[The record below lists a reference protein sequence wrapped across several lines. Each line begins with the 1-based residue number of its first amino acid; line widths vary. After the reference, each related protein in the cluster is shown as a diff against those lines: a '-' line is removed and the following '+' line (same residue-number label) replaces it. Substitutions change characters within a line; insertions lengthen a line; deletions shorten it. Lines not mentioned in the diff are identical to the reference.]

1 MPDRPHDDNGS
12 VLVRF
17 AAVALTA
24 LLLGG
29 CGAFTA
35 PAQPTAGDLTDI
47 VAALV
52 LRHMTITDQVA
63 GDPGC
68 GSQISALH
76 SNAVR
81 YDVRPAGDSNSY
93 PVYVFSWKSQA
104 TFDADKVAFDSC
116 VGAEE
121 QSSIGPVDIV
131 EYLPWR
137 AFGPGW
143 PTGLRDAVD
152 AALKGASGIPAPQ
165 EPE

>member
-1 MPDRPHDDNGS
+1 M
-12 VLVRF
+12 LARF
-17 AAVALTA
+17 AALVLVTV
-24 LLLGG
+24 LLAG
-29 CGAFTA
+29 CGAFKA
-35 PAQPTAGDLTDI
+35 PAQPTAGALTDI

-52 LRHMTITDQVA
+52 VRNMTITDQVA

-68 GSQISALH
+68 GSQTSALH

-81 YDVRPAGDSNSY
+81 YDVRPAGDTRSY

-104 TFDADKVAFDSC
+104 TFDADKVAFDAC
-116 VGAEE
+116 VQDEQ
-121 QSSIGPVDIV
+121 QSSIGPVQTV

-143 PTGLRDAVD
+143 PTTLRDAVD

>member
-1 MPDRPHDDNGS
+1 M
-12 VLVRF
+12 LVRF

>member
-1 MPDRPHDDNGS
+1 MPDRPHDDNGH
-12 VLVRF
+12 VLVRL
-17 AAVALTA
+17 AALALTS
-24 LLLGG
+24 LLLSG
-29 CGAFTA
+29 CGAFKA

-47 VAALV
+47 VSALV
-52 LRHMTITDQVA
+52 LRNMTITDQVA

-68 GSQISALH
+68 GAQISSLH

-104 TFDADKVAFDSC
+104 TFDADKFAFDSC
-116 VGAEE
+116 VQEAE
-121 QSSIGPVDIV
+121 QFAIPPVQTV

-143 PTGLRDAVD
+143 PSGLRDAVD